1 MGTASLLYRVV
12 LLLHIGASIV
22 AFGGLIA
29 NGVLHARAFNG
40 PSDEGGVILAA
51 GRAVSKLADYALYA
65 VLPLGIVLIAVSDD
79 AFGFGDPWVSASFVV
94 WFAVVGVTHG
104 LVRPAV
110 RTMSERADAL
120 TGSPS
125 GTTGA
130 GRLADDESSVAASRK
145 LMMGET
151 FTQILLAA
159 ALILMIWKPGG

>member
-29 NGVLHARAFNG
+29 NGVLNARAFNG
-40 PSDEGGVILAA
+40 PSGEGGVVLAA

-65 VLPLGIVLIAVSDD
+65 LLPLGIVLIAVSDD

-110 RTMSERADAL
+110 RTMSEQVDSL
-120 TGSPS
+120 GGS
-125 GTTGA
+125 
-130 GRLADDESSVAASRK
+130 GRLADDATSVAASRK
-145 LMMGET
+145 LMLGET
-151 FTQILLAA
+151 FTQLLLAT
-159 ALILMIWKPGG
+159 ALILMIWKPGA

>member
-1 MGTASLLYRVV
+1 MLYRVV

-29 NGVLHARAFNG
+29 NGVLNARAFNG
-40 PSDEGGVILAA
+40 PSAEGGVVLAA
-51 GRAVSKLADYALYA
+51 GHAVSKLADYALYA
-65 VLPLGIVLIAVSDD
+65 LLPLGIVLIAVSDD

-110 RTMSERADAL
+110 RTMSEQVDSL
-120 TGSPS
+120 GGS
-125 GTTGA
+125 
-130 GRLADDESSVAASRK
+130 GRLADDATSVAASRK
-145 LMMGET
+145 LMLGET

-159 ALILMIWKPGG
+159 ALILMIWKPGA

>member
-12 LLLHIGASIV
+12 LLLHVAASIV

-29 NGVLHARAFNG
+29 NGVFNARAFNG
-40 PSDEGGVILAA
+40 PSGEGGVVLGA
-51 GRAVSKLADYALYA
+51 GTAVSKLADYALYA
-65 VLPLGIVLIAVSDD
+65 ILPLGIVLIAVSDD

-110 RTMSERADAL
+110 RTMTERVGELDAAD
-120 TGSPS
+120 
-125 GTTGA
+125 
-130 GRLADDESSVAASRK
+130 RLADDDTGVDASRK
-145 LMMGET
+145 LMLGET
-151 FTQILLAA
+151 LTQILLAA